1 MQNIKMSWFRYAH
14 DGHPRDKKVGISK
27 NASMFLFTIFYLF
40 DGPIWDCSRIGWV
53 KGGGGGRKAPSS

>member
-27 NASMFLFTIFYLF
+27 NASMFLFTIFYLLRMDLF
-40 DGPIWDCSRIGWV
+40 GTAQG
-53 KGGGGGRKAPSS
+53 